1 MTFPGTAAGIPG
13 RAAAIL
19 ALAVA
24 ACTVFQEEEPPPPC
38 PRVSIL
44 GDAATLTKFRPGP
57 GRDLTDVLYEGVVTN
72 VTGRCAYANGG
83 KGANPTV
90 SMDVALV
97 IEAARGPANRDGRAA
112 FPYFVGIT
120 DSSRNVLNKERFN
133 VRVVFPGNR
142 TRLVITDDPVNLEIP
157 VKAGQSGRD
166 FTIFVGFQLSREDL
180 EYHRRARRPIR

>member
-1 MTFPGTAAGIPG
+1 MPG

-19 ALAVA
+19 VLTVA
-24 ACTVFQEEEPPPPC
+24 ACTMFQEEEPPPPC
-38 PRVSIL
+38 PRISIR
-44 GDAATLTKFRPGP
+44 GDAATITKFRPGP

-72 VTGRCAYANGG
+72 VTGRCTYANGG
-83 KGANPTV
+83 KGANRAL
-90 SMDVALV
+90 SMKVVLV

-112 FPYFVGIT
+112 FSYFVGIT

-133 VRVVFPGNR
+133 VRMLFPGNR
-142 TRLVITDDPVNLEIP
+142 TRLVITDDPVTLEIP

-180 EYHRRARRPIR
+180 EYNRRARKPIR

>member
-1 MTFPGTAAGIPG
+1 M
-13 RAAAIL
+13 
-19 ALAVA
+19 
-24 ACTVFQEEEPPPPC
+24 FQKEEPPPPC

-57 GRDLTDVLYEGVVTN
+57 GRDLTDVLYEGVVTG
-72 VTGRCAYANGG
+72 VTGRCAYANDG
-83 KGANPTV
+83 KRANRAL
-90 SMDVALV
+90 SIKVALV

-180 EYHRRARRPIR
+180 EYNRRARKPIR